1 MKKRKYLNNNIRSHW
16 KTKSRDAK
24 EKNSNKSKTIINSK
38 KPGRIN
44 SQLLKNKK
52 TMNKNSER
60 IFTTKMLTTLY
71 DKWNKKESK
80 DSKNSSMSSWNQ
92 NKRRRI
98 SKIKKNSSKAM
109 PKSVWKNG
117 NQMAKTFILSSNS
130 YLQQWSKVDQL

>member
-1 MKKRKYLNNNIRSHW
+1 
-16 KTKSRDAK
+16 
-24 EKNSNKSKTIINSK
+24 
-38 KPGRIN
+38 
-44 SQLLKNKK
+44 
-52 TMNKNSER
+52 MNKNSER

-109 PKSVWKNG
+109 PKSV
-117 NQMAKTFILSSNS
+117 
-130 YLQQWSKVDQL
+130 